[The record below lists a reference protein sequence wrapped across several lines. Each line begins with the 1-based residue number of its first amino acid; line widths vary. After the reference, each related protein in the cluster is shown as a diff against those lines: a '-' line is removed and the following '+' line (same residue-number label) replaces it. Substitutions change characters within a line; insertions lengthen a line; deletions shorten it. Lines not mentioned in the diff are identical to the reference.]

1 MPKISKHKQASS
13 AKKQIARGRMYVVA
27 TFNNTLVTITD
38 DQGNVMASGT
48 TGMAGFS
55 GSRKSTPYAA
65 TMAIERVLNLAR
77 ERGLKQVGVYIKGPG
92 AGRDA
97 VLRVLRNSGL
107 KIALLADVT
116 PMPHNGTRPKKQRRV

>member
-1 MPKISKHKQASS
+1 MPKTSKRMSKVKQSMS
-13 AKKQIARGRMYVVA
+13 KGRIYVVA
-27 TFNNTLVTITD
+27 TFNNTLVTVTD

-65 TMAIERVLNLAR
+65 TMAIERVLNLSR
-77 ERGLKQVGVYIKGPG
+77 ERGLKQVEVYIKGPG